1 MILEETFN
9 HFLLRHQMRNKR
21 TLNFL
26 ILMESVMSAARYI
39 NMYYEKAALEQNL
52 GQSNKVN
59 VQGEDVMHFDLMAH
73 QIVMHYLR
81 ASKQVIQAVSEE
93 VDNVIDLNEDG
104 RYFFYFDPVDG
115 SSNIKHSLPIGFLF
129 GISKKNLK
137 GVEDNHL
144 RSGKEFIA
152 SGIFL
157 IPTGVFT
164 FALKDAG
171 AWQFLLDK
179 QGDFIR
185 PTKLTLPS
193 SKNSWELSYNAGKV
207 ACFNTKVK
215 QWLKEKKGDL
225 NFRYAGS
232 LAVDFQ
238 RLIKNGGLFAYPAII
253 NAKNPKDN
261 RPNGKL
267 RLLYECSVIAFIANQ
282 CGGSAI
288 NETGEDIL
296 SIKPDKQHQREALY
310 VGNTELVEDIRKI
323 LQD

>member
-1 MILEETFN
+1 
-9 HFLLRHQMRNKR
+9 MRNKR

-59 VQGEDVMHFDLMAH
+59 IQGEDVMHFDLMAH

-93 VDNVIDLNEDG
+93 VENVIDLNTDG

-137 GVEDNHL
+137 GVEDKHL
-144 RSGKEFIA
+144 RSGNEFIA

-185 PTKLTLPS
+185 PTKLTLPTA
-193 SKNSWELSYNAGKV
+193 KKTWELSYNAGKV
-207 ACFNTKVK
+207 ASFDKKVK

-225 NFRYAGS
+225 NFRYAG
-232 LAVDFQ
+232 
-238 RLIKNGGLFAYPAII
+238 
-253 NAKNPKDN
+253 
-261 RPNGKL
+261 
-267 RLLYECSVIAFIANQ
+267 
-282 CGGSAI
+282 
-288 NETGEDIL
+288 
-296 SIKPDKQHQREALY
+296 
-310 VGNTELVEDIRKI
+310 
-323 LQD
+323 